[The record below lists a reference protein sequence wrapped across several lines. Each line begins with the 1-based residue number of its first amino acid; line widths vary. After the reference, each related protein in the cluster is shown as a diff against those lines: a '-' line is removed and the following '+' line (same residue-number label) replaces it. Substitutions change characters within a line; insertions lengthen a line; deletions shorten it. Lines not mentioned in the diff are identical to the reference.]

1 MSTLAPESSTIS
13 RITLPPLPM
22 TSRILSLGTF
32 KDSIL
37 GAYLENSDVF
47 DKDLP
52 NQPFEKINKEDLITI
67 SGKIFDGENKPLLDV
82 MIETWQ
88 CDQNGIF
95 NKEKGFSRII
105 PDINTGLFRLITL
118 KPGFSKNIN
127 DKFQSPHILFWIV
140 ARGMN
145 QPLITRMYF
154 EDEELEK
161 DNLFRLV
168 KDKKRIH
175 TLLAKKNNEKEYK
188 FNIYLQGEEETIFFD
203 F

>member
-1 MSTLAPESSTIS
+1 MKKLKNTLFETPSQTAGPFLHIGCTPNLFGI
-13 RITLPPLPM
+13 R
-22 TSRILSLGTF
+22 
-32 KDSIL
+32 
-37 GAYLENSDVF
+37 DVF

-95 NKEKGFSRII
+95 YKEKGFSRII

-168 KDKKRIH
+168 KNKKRIH
-175 TLLAKKNNEKEYK
+175 TLLAKKNNEKEYE
-188 FNIYLQGEEETIFFD
+188 FNIYLQGEDETIFFD

>member
-1 MSTLAPESSTIS
+1 MKKLKNTLFETPSQTAGPFLHIGCTPNLFGI
-13 RITLPPLPM
+13 R
-22 TSRILSLGTF
+22 
-32 KDSIL
+32 
-37 GAYLENSDVF
+37 DVF

-127 DKFQSPHILFWIV
+127 DKFQSPYILFWIV

-168 KDKKRIH
+168 KNKKRIH
-175 TLLAKKNNEKEYK
+175 TLLAKKNNEKEYE
-188 FNIYLQGEEETIFFD
+188 FNIYLQGEDETIFFD